1 VPAEEDPRLIRI
13 LEAIADGSPVDWS
26 EAADVVSPVT
36 DPLRELRVIAQLAAV
51 HRQLIEKDSAQSL
64 GDVLSVLPAA
74 SVQPDRSKGVPWG
87 PLLVLDEIGGGSFG
101 KVYRAW
107 DPSLDHEV
115 ALKRLRLPARA
126 PASQAASIVREGQ
139 LLARVRH
146 QNVITV
152 HGACE
157 INGEVGIWMDFV
169 RGKTLEQIV
178 RDEGPMSAQEA
189 SVVGESLCRAL
200 AAIHQAGLLHRDIK
214 ASNVMR
220 EAGGRI
226 VVLDL
231 GASTEMDIESPTGT
245 RRLAGT
251 PLYMAPELFE
261 GGTASVPS
269 DIYSLGVLL
278 FYLATGRY
286 PVEGNSLVDIRAAHQ
301 LSRRVLLS
309 DVRSDLPRHF
319 VEAIE
324 RALSGLPEHRCQS
337 AGAMLRSLSAGTS
350 TDPLSP
356 HKEQQPPVAEFGGI
370 ANVPAS
376 ELRGRL
382 LLAKTSADLRRLK
395 YELEGYLSMR
405 PHDVDGRI
413 LRDEIDRA
421 IGLDVLAV
429 DDLSRAGRHQETTA
443 GRPRRSYYRRAA
455 FAAVAVAVLWGG
467 LWLRPGTLRAPASQ
481 PVGPTSSAPSPKGSP
496 SASVPTPVSATTP
509 SAPPARGLS
518 SGDEKRLESLRRLV
532 RRQYARGER
541 QQALASATTGLLLS
555 PQDVE
560 IRNFLDQALKDAR
573 SEAGAA
579 RSAALAAIPAD
590 RRSTTFQDAERRLQG
605 ARLAEPGAPLEAIPS
620 YWSATALFGKAVAEA
635 KNAPR
640 PVVTIPPSS
649 PGPDVGP
656 APTPDPVAVPTQQQ
670 PVVVLPPTPTAPN
683 QPSVPPVG
691 RQSLPT
697 PTPVPT
703 PPAPAP
709 PVRPAEEPA
718 IMALIAA
725 YADAY
730 SHLDVTAVRRAY
742 PQADAEKLK
751 KAFDDLKSQKVQTQG
766 EQIQINGTTA
776 TVTLTWQ
783 AAWVGKVGV
792 PGSAAQRVE
801 LTLQKSG
808 TAWIIVGRR

>member
-13 LEAIADGSPVDWS
+13 VEAIADGSPVDWS
-26 EAADVVSPVT
+26 EAGEMVSPAT

-51 HRQLIEKDSAQSL
+51 HRQSIEDDSAQSL

-74 SVQPDRSKGVPWG
+74 SATPDRSKGVPWG

-115 ALKRLRLPARA
+115 ALKRLRLPADA

-178 RDEGPMSAQEA
+178 RNEGPMSAQEA

-200 AAIHQAGLLHRDIK
+200 AAVHQAGLLHRDIK

-231 GASTEMDIESPTGT
+231 GASTEMDIETPAAT
-245 RRLAGT
+245 RRMAGT
-251 PLYMAPELFE
+251 PLYMAPELFD

-278 FYLATGRY
+278 FYLTTGRY
-286 PVEGNSLVDIRAAHQ
+286 PVEGKSLVDIRAAHQ
-301 LSRRVLLS
+301 AGRRVLLS

-324 RALSGLPEHRCQS
+324 RALSALPEQRCQS
-337 AGAMLRSLSAGTS
+337 AGAMLRSFSAGTW
-350 TDPLSP
+350 TDPLSARQ
-356 HKEQQPPVAEFGGI
+356 ERQPAAADLGGI
-370 ANVPAS
+370 AHMPAS

-413 LRDEIDRA
+413 LSDEIDRA
-421 IGLDVLAV
+421 IALDVLTV
-429 DDLSRAGRHQETTA
+429 DDLSKAGRHQETTA
-443 GRPRRSYYRRAA
+443 GRPRRSYYRPAA
-455 FAAVAVAVLWGG
+455 FAMLAIAIVCGG
-467 LWLRPGTLRAPASQ
+467 LWLR
-481 PVGPTSSAPSPKGSP
+481 VGRRQA
-496 SASVPTPVSATTP
+496 AAMSVPPPVSPTTA
-509 SAPPARGLS
+509 SEPAARDLS
-518 SGDEKRLESLRRLV
+518 PGVEKRLESLRRIV

-560 IRNFLDQALKDAR
+560 IRNFLDQALQDAR

-579 RSAALAAIPAD
+579 RSAALAAISTD
-590 RRSTTFQDAERRLQG
+590 RPSTTYQDAGRRLQA
-605 ARLAEPGAPLEAIPS
+605 ARLAEPGAPLEAIPA
-620 YWSATALFGKAVAEA
+620 YWMATGLFVKAAAEA
-635 KNAPR
+635 KSAPR
-640 PVVTIPPSS
+640 QVVANPPPSPAPDVRPAPGREPLAVQPQQPPVVAPP
-649 PGPDVGP
+649 P
-656 APTPDPVAVPTQQQ
+656 AAV
-670 PVVVLPPTPTAPN
+670 TPTAPI
-683 QPSVPPVG
+683 QTTVPPV
-691 RQSLPT
+691 
-697 PTPVPT
+697 VPPLST
-703 PPAPAP
+703 PAPASQGT
-709 PVRPAEEPA
+709 VSDDQA
-718 IMALIAA
+718 IRTVLGA
-725 YADAY
+725 YAEAY
-730 SHLDVTAVRRAY
+730 SNLDVRAVQKAYPGVDAEALRRAFS
-742 PQADAEKLK
+742 Q
-751 KAFDDLKSQKVQTQG
+751 LKSQKIQIQE
-766 EQIQINGTTA
+766 EQIQVNGTMA
-776 TVTLTWQ
+776 TVTLTWRTTY
-783 AAWVGKVGV
+783 VGLVGSPASV
-792 PGSAAQRVE
+792 APRVE

-808 TAWIIVGRR
+808 SAWIIAGRR